1 MEYDLASWII
11 YWAKTISTNIIEFGI
26 RNLFHRLEEYYG
38 FKIVLIIVLI
48 SIQNTYQ
55 LWMNKIESN
64 NGQLLIVKFL
74 YWYINI
80 QLILNPETLE
90 YQEMM
95 DNFEIQMT
103 SEEEKVSSIW
113 YDHEILTEHN
123 YLKQVKECQ
132 DPSWIQML
140 AAMWPNPELFWKYVL
155 KSFED
160 KYNNSMNREVFLTNK
175 DSKSKRPISQFP
187 TNARINQ
194 LPIDGYNGFEEL
206 YQWVLVEQQ
215 HRINLVKEYIIAQQ
229 INWKESKEIDYQ

>member
-103 SEEEKVSSIW
+103 SEEEK
-113 YDHEILTEHN
+113 EIALE
-123 YLKQVKECQ
+123 
-132 DPSWIQML
+132 
-140 AAMWPNPELFWKYVL
+140 
-155 KSFED
+155 
-160 KYNNSMNREVFLTNK
+160 
-175 DSKSKRPISQFP
+175 
-187 TNARINQ
+187 NQ
-194 LPIDGYNGFEEL
+194 YP
-206 YQWVLVEQQ
+206 
-215 HRINLVKEYIIAQQ
+215 
-229 INWKESKEIDYQ
+229 